1 MKTYSIC
8 LFLLENDEEITNPFS
23 YSSVFHLIWAIYFS
37 ILSFPD
43 FVLARFILPASAT
56 FSSVDFS
63 PVLGADCWVVS
74 SAFAKLNFVHD
85 SIRGKKNLGWFL
97 SGNVLACCENRKVEK
112 KINKFIFLVSWW
124 MSKQKL
130 NGKKLRKLVDN
141 SDRQIDSS
149 YTYKCT

>member
-8 LFLLENDEEITNPFS
+8 LFLLENDEEIINPFS

-63 PVLGADCWVVS
+63 PVLGAELFPLPLPSWTLCMIVS
-74 SAFAKLNFVHD
+74 EERKIWADFYREMFS
-85 SIRGKKNLGWFL
+85 
-97 SGNVLACCENRKVEK
+97 LAVRIEK
-112 KINKFIFLVSWW
+112 WR
-124 MSKQKL
+124 
-130 NGKKLRKLVDN
+130 KKLINLYFWFHGEWANRNWTEKNWGNLLITVTD
-141 SDRQIDSS
+141 
-149 YTYKCT
+149 K